1 VPVKLSTTLHNVEK
15 NISNPVNRE
24 LFFNFYEYLKR
35 IDTSE
40 NFQNGLL
47 KAILNFCEFVGLRN
61 NLLETSEKQ
70 LILRF
75 LDSKREPSI

>member
-1 VPVKLSTTLHNVEK
+1 VKLSTTLHNIEK

-24 LFFNFYEYLKR
+24 LIFNFYEYLKR

-47 KAILNFCEFVGLRN
+47 KAILNFCEIVGLRN
-61 NLLETSEKQ
+61 NLLEINENE

-75 LDSKREPSI
+75 LDSKREPL